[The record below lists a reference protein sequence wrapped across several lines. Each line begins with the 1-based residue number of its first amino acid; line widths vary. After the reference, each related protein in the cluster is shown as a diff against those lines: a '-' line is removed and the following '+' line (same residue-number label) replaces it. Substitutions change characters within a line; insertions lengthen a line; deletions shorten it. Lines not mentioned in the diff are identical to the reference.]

1 MCSCPASRANLS
13 VTYAHLAAHP
23 QQQVGRLTSRLP
35 SFSDRIV
42 MSWVTLTIALLLPRG
57 PYSRWQVGSVIMRSL
72 PVLRR
77 EVRIGSAC
85 RSSVTRTDARI
96 NRRVLPSVTDHG
108 REDRGRVGNG
118 SGNEPLGN
126 QVRRLRQ
133 SRRRR
138 CQAVVLF
145 SADPSS
151 RDSQTTLALLTT
163 QGRTYESA
171 APRRSP
177 WGQFVL
183 AIACLTVPALG
194 GSAGDQLCP
203 LTVVTCRSVP

>member
-1 MCSCPASRANLS
+1 
-13 VTYAHLAAHP
+13 VTTTEA
-23 QQQVGRLTSRLP
+23 
-35 SFSDRIV
+35 
-42 MSWVTLTIALLLPRG
+42 
-57 PYSRWQVGSVIMRSL
+57 
-72 PVLRR
+72 
-77 EVRIGSAC
+77 
-85 RSSVTRTDARI
+85 RT

-183 AIACLTVPALG
+183 RTTRLGRHCVLDSSSAWWISWRPALPSYG
-194 GSAGDQLCP
+194 CNLSIGAIDL
-203 LTVVTCRSVP
+203 L